1 MIHFYSTMFV
11 MIPCCSCAVLFL
23 TARDVPLSVSIAEVW
38 QCAAGR
44 ALAPILFP
52 NACGFLAWAYR
63 AYDVNFVSQCLNY
76 FPLLE
81 LQVKCRSGLRYLD
94 LPACLPTLLC
104 QKIHIKYYLLNSD

>member
-1 MIHFYSTMFV
+1 MIHFYSTMFI
-11 MIPCCSCAVLFL
+11 MILCCSCAVLFS

-44 ALAPILFP
+44 ALAPII
-52 NACGFLAWAYR
+52 FL
-63 AYDVNFVSQCLNY
+63 SQCLNY

-104 QKIHIKYYLLNSD
+104 QKIHIKYFKFI